1 MSLSEF
7 SAAAAYVNSY
17 FKAFSSIISLSL
29 MGIRNTIERIRRVLL
44 VSNKP
49 DKYEYKQTV
58 KITGLGI
65 AVIGVIGFVIFLAV
79 QAIGGL

>member
-1 MSLSEF
+1 
-7 SAAAAYVNSY
+7 
-17 FKAFSSIISLSL
+17 
-29 MGIRNTIERIRRVLL
+29 MGLRNTIERIRRVLL

-58 KITGLGI
+58 KVTGLGVVI
-65 AVIGVIGFVIFLAV
+65 IGVIGFIIFLLV